1 MRDFYVFIDLLMI
14 RMILKIENQKSKI
27 KDFYKKYK
35 SMDKPTS
42 VGIVPDNWLPSNLL
56 LFIDWFIFFI
66 NQKKNK
72 IKIKIQ
78 RMNSIGYKNFSRNR
92 SI

>member
-1 MRDFYVFIDLLMI
+1 MI

-42 VGIVPDNWLPSNLL
+42 VGIVPDN
-56 LFIDWFIFFI
+56 
-66 NQKKNK
+66 
-72 IKIKIQ
+72 
-78 RMNSIGYKNFSRNR
+78 
-92 SI
+92 